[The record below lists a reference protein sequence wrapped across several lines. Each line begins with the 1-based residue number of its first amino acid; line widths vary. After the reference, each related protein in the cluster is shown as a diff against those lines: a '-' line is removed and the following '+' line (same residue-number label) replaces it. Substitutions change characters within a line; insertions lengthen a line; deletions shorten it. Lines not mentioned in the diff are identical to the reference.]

1 MNLRVLFV
9 FFGCVGV
16 AASKYLQGIRHDIP
30 TSLLQRFYIR
40 KICKF
45 YSGKKV

>member
-9 FFGCVGV
+9 FVAHVGV
-16 AASKYLQGIRHDIP
+16 AESKYLQGFTYDIP
-30 TSLLQRFYIR
+30 TALLQRFYIR

>member
-9 FFGCVGV
+9 FFAHVGV
-16 AASKYLQGIRHDIP
+16 AASKYLQGLKRDIP
-30 TSLLQRFYIR
+30 TSLLQSFYIR